1 MLEYSRAFAV
11 HVPRKAMQPAIVLT
25 NLLPSAVIASKKVR
39 SICYSGQRLRTY
51 MSSGHLQSECTNKK
65 VFDFLA
71 NVPTM
76 SEDDAWSNV
85 VRTAKEAADTRDL
98 DDFREVCRPFR
109 LCLFLPRNVRI

>member
-1 MLEYSRAFAV
+1 
-11 HVPRKAMQPAIVLT
+11 MQPEIVPT

-39 SICYSGQRLRTY
+39 RIFFSGQRLRTY
-51 MSSGHLQSECTNKK
+51 MSSGHMLSECTNKK

-71 NVPTM
+71 NVPDM

-98 DDFREVCRPFR
+98 DEFREVCHPFR
-109 LCLFLPRNVRI
+109 LWLLLPGNVRI